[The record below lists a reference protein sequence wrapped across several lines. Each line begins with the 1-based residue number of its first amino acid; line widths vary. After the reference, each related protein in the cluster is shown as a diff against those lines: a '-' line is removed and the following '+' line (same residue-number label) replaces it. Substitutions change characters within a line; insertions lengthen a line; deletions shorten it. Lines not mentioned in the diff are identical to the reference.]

1 MDVAVDTQWILQ
13 RHSVTTES
21 RPPASWTRDVC
32 LVFPRRMPWSTLET
46 RGDGAP
52 SSIRQFPRLDT
63 LIVIVR
69 HVLESRCNEQDT
81 KQSTV
86 ITQADL
92 HRAHLAYNSQI
103 IQVCWASP
111 TDNCKIV
118 PKFPNSLSSFLNPVL
133 RSIRNPFPRSEE
145 LYLLRGC
152 RSEIPKSQ
160 ETITS

>member
-111 TDNCKIV
+111 TDNYKIV
-118 PKFPNSLSSFLNPVL
+118 PKFHNSLSSFLNPVL
-133 RSIRNPFPRSEE
+133 RFVMFPRLEE

-152 RSEIPKSQ
+152 RSEIPRSQ

>member
-86 ITQADL
+86 TTQTDL

-111 TDNCKIV
+111 TDNCTVKLS
-118 PKFPNSLSSFLNPVL
+118 PNFA
-133 RSIRNPFPRSEE
+133 I
-145 LYLLRGC
+145 LYLPFLIQFFDRFVIRFRGQKNFTYYEDVGAKYPEA
-152 RSEIPKSQ
+152 RKQ
-160 ETITS
+160 

>member
-111 TDNCKIV
+111 TDNYKIV
-118 PKFPNSLSSFLNPVL
+118 PKFRNSLSSFLNPVL
-133 RSIRNPFPRSEE
+133 RFVMFPRLEE

>member
-81 KQSTV
+81 KRSTV

-111 TDNCKIV
+111 TDNYKIV

-133 RSIRNPFPRSEE
+133 RSIRNPFPRLEE

-152 RSEIPKSQ
+152 RSEIPRSQ